1 MPDIQRQTACKIW
14 LSELDDSVFHKSS
27 KEFEPS
33 YFLVKDKKVS
43 RINVIATI
51 VNKNI
56 AETYGFLT
64 LDDSSSQIRVKAW
77 REDVKLLDNVS
88 ISDTALIIGKLR
100 EYNNETYIIPEVVKK
115 VNLNWELVRKLELT
129 KERGSPVISTKDYRN
144 EEIENTESSQ
154 AEITPSNLQLQLIS
168 IIDSSNDSGIEI
180 EEICRTLNKS
190 EQDIMPSIKNLLMEG
205 QIFEILPGRY
215 KVLK

>member
-1 MPDIQRQTACKIW
+1 MPDIQRQTAFKIW
-14 LSELDDSVFHKSS
+14 LSELDDSVFVKSS

-33 YFLVKDKKVS
+33 YFLVKDKKIS
-43 RINVIATI
+43 RVNVIATI

-56 AETYGFLT
+56 TEAYGFLT
-64 LDDSSSQIRVKAW
+64 LDDSTSQIRVKAW
-77 REDVKLLDNVS
+77 REDVKILDNVS
-88 ISDTALIIGKLR
+88 IADTALIIGKLR
-100 EYNNETYIIPEVVKK
+100 EYNNEMYIIPEVVKK
-115 VNLNWELVRKLELT
+115 VNLNWELVRKLELAQ
-129 KERGSPVISTKDYRN
+129 ERGSPVISTKDYRN

-154 AEITPSNLQLQLIS
+154 AEIPPSNLQLQLIS

-180 EEICRTLNKS
+180 EEICRSLNKT
-190 EQDIMPSIKNLLMEG
+190 EEEIMPSIKNLLMEG

>member
-1 MPDIQRQTACKIW
+1 MPDIQRQTAFKIW
-14 LSELDDSVFHKSS
+14 LSELDNSVFFKSS

-154 AEITPSNLQLQLIS
+154 AEIPPSNLQLQLIS
-168 IIDSSNDSGIEI
+168 IIYSSNDSGIEI